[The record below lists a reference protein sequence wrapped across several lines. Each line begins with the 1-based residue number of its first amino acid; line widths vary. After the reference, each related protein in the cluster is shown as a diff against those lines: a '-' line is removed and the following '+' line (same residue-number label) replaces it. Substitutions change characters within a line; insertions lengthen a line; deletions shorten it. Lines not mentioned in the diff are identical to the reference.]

1 MGFNRFVL
9 LHAGR
14 KLLHRPPRSTSVV
27 RLCNAHDR
35 ISRYHVTH
43 RCLCILSKLFL
54 FFSEFSSDRHVS
66 YNDHG
71 RLLCLRKSMA
81 QIVISIELHER
92 ATWARIVLCLRV
104 EERADSL
111 RWAHRLRLV
120 DASFPRQPARTT
132 GTLTARTIIHG
143 KKRATN
149 LLVPS
154 GCCCLL
160 IVSFIIVFMLNLFR
174 VVLGLEQVAG

>member
-1 MGFNRFVL
+1 MAVAAKTHWPRTRFEGLSLHAVTYVRVYPIQIYSFLWGNTMGFNRFVL

-111 RWAHRLRLV
+111 R
-120 DASFPRQPARTT
+120 
-132 GTLTARTIIHG
+132 
-143 KKRATN
+143 
-149 LLVPS
+149 
-154 GCCCLL
+154 
-160 IVSFIIVFMLNLFR
+160 
-174 VVLGLEQVAG
+174 